1 MCLERNRNP
10 QSVDP
15 DGAASGAMLMLAV
28 NLHRWRSGG
37 RQDSCSLTYPLAP
50 DKVEVVVGYIAQEE
64 ERAGRGCFWAVRHR
78 NPALYPA
85 PSRVAELVAALNAY
99 SLPIRRG
106 RWLRVWS
113 SDDSP
118 PGHVVVFWDADGRP
132 VTSPDGELRCTCGL
146 PVTITATDVLCA
158 SGHPIDAA
166 I

>member
-1 MCLERNRNP
+1 MR
-10 QSVDP
+10 
-15 DGAASGAMLMLAV
+15 MLAV

-37 RQDSCSLTYPLAP
+37 RQDSCSLTYELTP

-64 ERAGRGCFWAVRHR
+64 EERAGRGVFWAVRHR

-85 PSRVAELVAALNAY
+85 PSRVTELVAALNAY

-118 PGHVVVFWDADGRP
+118 PGHVVVWWNSDG
-132 VTSPDGELRCTCGL
+132 SPIASPGGELRCTCGL

>member
-1 MCLERNRNP
+1 MCLERNRNL

-37 RQDSCSLTYPLAP
+37 RQDSCSLTTELNREKGA
-50 DKVEVVVGYIAQEE
+50 DVVGYIMQEE
-64 ERAGRGCFWAVRHR
+64 ERAGTGFFWAVRHR
-78 NPALYPA
+78 TPALHPA
-85 PSRVAELVAALNAY
+85 PSMVDWLAWMLNAY
-99 SLPIRRG
+99 SLPLRRG
-106 RWLRVWS
+106 RWLSVWS
-113 SDDSP
+113 TDESP
-118 PGHVVVFWDADGRP
+118 PGHVVVFWDSDGQP
-132 VTSPDGELRCTCGL
+132 LQSPDSELRCTCGL